1 MSPHCNQHTV
11 SLTGVASDLS
21 ALRTHFLSVFVLRGR
36 DAVCG
41 SGRVI
46 CAGYATVMSGPG
58 QMSISQRVP
67 ARAAGVVSP
76 SKPRLWQTLGPGLIT
91 GAADD
96 DPSGIATYAQ
106 AGTQFGFGM
115 GWTLILTYPL
125 MVAIQAICARIGR
138 TTGLGIAG
146 NLRKH
151 YPGWVSQ
158 GIVALLFGANVL
170 NIGADLGAMAESAR
184 LLIPVP
190 VWLAV
195 LLFGGVSAGGQVF
208 LKHTRYVSVLKWL
221 TLSLLAYFGTLATVR
236 IPWSDLLRGLLW
248 PHWSSSRDFWLMV
261 VAILGTTISPY
272 LFFWQ
277 AAQEVEDTKTQPLR
291 EPLLQEPAQG
301 RDALARIRTDTMVGM
316 GFSNLVALAILV
328 TSAVTLHAQ
337 GFKEVTTAAQAAQAL
352 RPVAGTWAFVLFAVG
367 VVGTGL
373 LSVPVLAG
381 SAAYALGE
389 ARRWPVGLSKTP
401 LHAKAFYASIIVAT
415 LLGALGNLLQ
425 INPIKALV
433 WAAVLNGVVA
443 VPVMV
448 LVMLLSA
455 RADIMGKFRISRRLK
470 ITGWGATAVMAA
482 ASAVFLVSFL

>member
-1 MSPHCNQHTV
+1 MS
-11 SLTGVASDLS
+11 
-21 ALRTHFLSVFVLRGR
+21 RRVL
-36 DAVCG
+36 
-41 SGRVI
+41 
-46 CAGYATVMSGPG
+46 
-58 QMSISQRVP
+58 
-67 ARAAGVVSP
+67 ARAGGVVGP
-76 SKPRLWQTLGPGLIT
+76 SKPRLWQALGPGLIT

-115 GWTLILTYPL
+115 GWTLVLTYPL

-146 NLRKH
+146 NLRKY
-151 YPGWVSQ
+151 YPNWVLQ
-158 GIVALLFGANVL
+158 GIVLLLFAANVL

-184 LLIPVP
+184 LLIPIP

-195 LLFGGVSAGGQVF
+195 LLFGLVSAGGQVF
-208 LKHTRYVSVLKWL
+208 LKHTRYVAVLKWL
-221 TLSLLAYFGTLATVR
+221 TLSLFAYFGTLATVH
-236 IPWSDLLRGLLW
+236 IPWGELLTGLVW
-248 PHWSSSRDFWLMV
+248 PHWSSSRDFWLTV

-277 AAQEVEDTKTQPLR
+277 AAQEVEDTKTKPLR
-291 EPLLQEPAQG
+291 EPLLREPGQAP
-301 RDALARIRTDTMVGM
+301 DALARIRTDTLVGM

-328 TSAVTLHAQ
+328 TSAATLHAQ
-337 GFKEVTTAAQAAQAL
+337 GLTEVTTAAQAAQAL

-367 VVGTGL
+367 IIGTGL

-389 ARRWPVGLSKTP
+389 ARRWPVGLSRAP
-401 LHAKAFYASIIVAT
+401 LRAKAFYASIILAT
-415 LLGALGNLLQ
+415 LLGALGNLFE

-455 RADIMGKFRISRRLK
+455 RADVMGKFRISRRLR
-470 ITGWGATAVMAA
+470 ITGWAATAVMAA
-482 ASAVFLVSFL
+482 ASAVFLGSLR